1 LRALKDEKLSIKQP
15 RGGGGGVEEKKEH
28 SKTD

>member
-1 LRALKDEKLSIKQP
+1 LRALKDEKLSNKQP
-15 RGGGGGVEEKKEH
+15 RGGGVEEKKEH